1 MRRLPRMAHRL
12 RHVTYLA
19 VWPAVDAVAAANL
32 LERGQAYAEALGDLL
47 LREPEVRLQLLE
59 VNRALH
65 RHRCR
70 ACALLL
76 SGSSRDVRSARG
88 RGPRT
93 ATQTKEVKSDAIL
106 SRKVPSKRL
115 PEAEKN
121 TCAGLSG
128 LKPQI
133 LRAQLDIFGH
143 SNKNVPVGAGAPI
156 KLRSL
161 P

>member
-1 MRRLPRMAHRL
+1 MRRMRRPPRRAHRL

-32 LERGQAYAEALGDLL
+32 LERGKTDAEALGDLL

-76 SGSSRDVRSARG
+76 SGSRRDVRSARG

-93 ATQTKEVKSDAIL
+93 AKRSNQTQYFQEKYHLKDYQRP
-106 SRKVPSKRL
+106 RKTRVL
-115 PEAEKN
+115 
-121 TCAGLSG
+121 GISG

-143 SNKNVPVGAGAPI
+143 VA
-156 KLRSL
+156 
-161 P
+161 